1 MRIGAQKR
9 RELCEIDAFVGELL
23 RLVPRRLPANRTR
36 RCLVVMDLARFL
48 GKAPADIF
56 GIANDFAQFCDHLA
70 RQPCDGVVTRGALGV
85 GRLRGRGTFAACAF
99 GDTDLRRRESVDVDV
114 IADGTND
121 ERRGLLPIEFFGRGE
136 PPFEAMAVRASEVKN
151 DHDEKTGTACAR
163 LTPATILY

>member
-9 RELCEIDAFVGELL
+9 RQLGEIDAFVGELL

-36 RCLVVMDLARFL
+36 RRLVVMDLARFL
-48 GKAPADIF
+48 GKASADIF
-56 GIANDFAQFCDHLA
+56 GIANDFAQFCDHLG
-70 RQPCDGVVTRGALGV
+70 RQPCDGVVTRSALGIH
-85 GRLRGRGTFAACAF
+85 RLRGCSTFAARAS
-99 GDTDLRRRESVDVDV
+99 GDPDLRRWEAVYVDV

-121 ERRGLLPIEFFGRGE
+121 ERRGLLPIEFFGGGE
-136 PPFEAMAVRASEVKN
+136 PPFEAMAVRTTEVKN